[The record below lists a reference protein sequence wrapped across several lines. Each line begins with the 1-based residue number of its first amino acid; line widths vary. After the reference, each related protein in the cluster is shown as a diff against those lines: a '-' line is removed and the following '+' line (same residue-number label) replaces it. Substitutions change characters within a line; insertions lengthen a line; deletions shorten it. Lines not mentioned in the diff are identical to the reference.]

1 MDPLKPKNI
10 PLPNYLIVNSETK
23 EIEGQLSYDRWQ
35 EVKRFLRYPFTIEP
49 NDEFKIEEKE
59 D

>member
-23 EIEGQLSYDRWQ
+23 KIEGQLWQ

>member
-10 PLPNYLIVNSETK
+10 PLPNYLIVNSEAK
-23 EIEGQLSYDRWQ
+23 KIEGQLSYDRWQ

-49 NDEFKIEEKE
+49 NDEFKIEE
-59 D
+59 

>member
-23 EIEGQLSYDRWQ
+23 
-35 EVKRFLRYPFTIEP
+35 
-49 NDEFKIEEKE
+49 KIEEKE